1 MTQYQIYT
9 FFLCLIVFVA
19 LTALFSFLLMQVVAL
34 TVRLIRHG
42 VEDEKLL
49 KEYEKRSDRLHKCRV
64 GDWIT
69 RVFTGIVCIALGL
82 TFAFS
87 VFLKVT
93 ETDFTENM
101 PSLKVVQSGSM
112 SYKYEKNKHLFQN
125 RLNDQLQRFDLI
137 VTQPLPDEADLR
149 LYDIVVYEMN
159 GDLVI
164 HRIVKI
170 EEPNEQH
177 PDKRYFTLQ
186 GDAVEYTD
194 RYPVLYSQMRAIY
207 RGQRIPF
214 IGSFVSFM
222 QSPAG
227 WLCILL
233 IVFALVASPLVEK
246 KLEAEKAK
254 RLRVILHTHV
264 PRERTHTGISVPLSC
279 LTVHVNMQSGKR
291 FRLQLGTSRR
301 VRMKLN
307 HKGREQK

>member
-101 PSLKVVQSGSM
+101 PSEDV
-112 SYKYEKNKHLFQN
+112 
-125 RLNDQLQRFDLI
+125 
-137 VTQPLPDEADLR
+137 A
-149 LYDIVVYEMN
+149 
-159 GDLVI
+159 
-164 HRIVKI
+164 
-170 EEPNEQH
+170 
-177 PDKRYFTLQ
+177 KR
-186 GDAVEYTD
+186 G
-194 RYPVLYSQMRAIY
+194 PVL
-207 RGQRIPF
+207 
-214 IGSFVSFM
+214 
-222 QSPAG
+222 
-227 WLCILL
+227 
-233 IVFALVASPLVEK
+233 
-246 KLEAEKAK
+246 
-254 RLRVILHTHV
+254 
-264 PRERTHTGISVPLSC
+264 
-279 LTVHVNMQSGKR
+279 
-291 FRLQLGTSRR
+291 
-301 VRMKLN
+301 
-307 HKGREQK
+307 